1 MNLMV
6 NLKTTTGLVKAIL
19 EEDEKARNSDSY
31 LYLRVLEEVGE
42 QQGIYF
48 QFWTVHDL
56 LMCMADYNLPPF
68 ESVRRTRQKIQQ
80 TYPHLAA
87 CKKVEEQRTA
97 NEEVY
102 RAYAQGVQNV

>member
-1 MNLMV
+1 MV
-6 NLKTTTGLVKAIL
+6 DLKTTTGLVKAIL

-42 QQGIYF
+42 RQGIDPTH
-48 QFWTVHDL
+48 WTVHNFL
-56 LMCMADYNLPPF
+56 LNMSDYGCPPF

-87 CKKVEEQRTA
+87 CKKVEEQRMV
-97 NEEVY
+97 NEDVY
-102 RAYAQGVQNV
+102 RAYAQKVNV

>member
-1 MNLMV
+1 MTNL
-6 NLKTTTGLVKAIL
+6 TTTTKIVKAIL
-19 EEDEKARNSDSY
+19 EENQQARNSDSY
-31 LYLRVLEEVGE
+31 LYLEVLDLWGE
-42 QQGIYF
+42 Q
-48 QFWTVHDL
+48 HDIDVIQWPVEKFL
-56 LMCMADYNLPPF
+56 LDMAKLGAPPF

-87 CKKVEEQRTA
+87 CKKVEEQRIA

>member
-1 MNLMV
+1 MV
-6 NLKTTTGLVKAIL
+6 DLKTTTSLVKLIL
-19 EEDEKARNSDSY
+19 EENENTRNSDSY
-31 LYLRVLEEVGE
+31 LYLKVLDYWGK
-42 QQGIYF
+42 QHDIDATQ
-48 QFWTVHDL
+48 WTVQSFL
-56 LMCMADYNLPPF
+56 LYMSDYGFPPF

-87 CKKVEEQRTA
+87 SKKVEEYRTA